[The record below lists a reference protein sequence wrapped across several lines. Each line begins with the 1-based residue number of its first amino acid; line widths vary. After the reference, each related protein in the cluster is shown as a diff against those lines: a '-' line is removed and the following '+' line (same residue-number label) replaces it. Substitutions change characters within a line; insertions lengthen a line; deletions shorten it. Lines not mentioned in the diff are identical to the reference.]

1 MDKGRFNRVKLTVE
15 TVKYEKVNNTT
26 VCNITFSFK
35 ANSIILA
42 AMKDHKALNVLH
54 DNSWFMP
61 KSKNTDF
68 FIRRNIEAKGVATCH
83 EKDKFDK
90 KIGRK
95 IAYSKAFLEGYRK
108 FHHIIDASIE
118 ALVNKHMDLSHTRD
132 NLEAII
138 NDEKSYLDKL
148 RNCEK

>member
-26 VCNITFSFK
+26 VCNITFSFN
-35 ANSIILA
+35 AIPIVSAI
-42 AMKDHKALNVLH
+42 MKDHHAKCVFE
-54 DNSWFMP
+54 DNTYYDSNLENNNYMRAF
-61 KSKNTDF
+61 
-68 FIRRNIEAKGVATCH
+68 IEAKGVATCH

-118 ALVNKHMDLSHTRD
+118 ALVNKHIDLSHTKD

>member
-26 VCNITFSFK
+26 VCNITFSFN
-35 ANSIILA
+35 AIPIVSAI
-42 AMKDHKALNVLH
+42 MKDHHAKCVFE
-54 DNSWFMP
+54 DNTYYDSNLENNNYMRAF
-61 KSKNTDF
+61 
-68 FIRRNIEAKGVATCH
+68 IEAKGVATCH

-90 KIGRK
+90 KTGRK
-95 IAYSKAFLEGYRK
+95 IAYSKAFLEGYKK

-118 ALVNKHMDLSHTRD
+118 ALVNKHIDLSHTRD

>member
-26 VCNITFSFK
+26 VCNITFSFN
-35 ANSIILA
+35 AIPIVSAI
-42 AMKDHKALNVLH
+42 MKDHHAKCVFE
-54 DNSWFMP
+54 DNTYYDSNLENNNYMRA
-61 KSKNTDF
+61 
-68 FIRRNIEAKGVATCH
+68 FIETKGVATCH

-108 FHHIIDASIE
+108 FHRIINASIE
-118 ALVNKHMDLSHTRD
+118 ALVNKHMDLSYTRD

>member
-26 VCNITFSFK
+26 VCNITFSFN
-35 ANSIILA
+35 AIPIVSAI
-42 AMKDHKALNVLH
+42 MKDHHAKCVFE
-54 DNSWFMP
+54 DNTYYDSNLENNNYTRAF
-61 KSKNTDF
+61 
-68 FIRRNIEAKGVATCH
+68 IEAKGVATCH

-108 FHHIIDASIE
+108 FHHIINASIE
-118 ALVNKHMDLSHTRD
+118 ALVNKHMDLSYTRD

>member
-26 VCNITFSFK
+26 VCNITFSFNSVPIIPTLFKNHYAKCVFADNICGESNLEDIDHRRAFIK
-35 ANSIILA
+35 A
-42 AMKDHKALNVLH
+42 
-54 DNSWFMP
+54 
-61 KSKNTDF
+61 
-68 FIRRNIEAKGVATCH
+68 RGVATCY

-108 FHHIIDASIE
+108 FYHIIDISTE
-118 ALVNKHMDLSHTRD
+118 ALYNKCSDLAYNRHD
-132 NLEAII
+132 LKDII
-138 NDEKSYLDKL
+138 DAEKSYLDKL

>member
-26 VCNITFSFK
+26 VCNITFSFN
-35 ANSIILA
+35 AIPIVSAI
-42 AMKDHKALNVLH
+42 MKDHHAKCVFE
-54 DNSWFMP
+54 DNTYYDSNLENNNYMRAF
-61 KSKNTDF
+61 
-68 FIRRNIEAKGVATCH
+68 IEARGVATCH

-118 ALVNKHMDLSHTRD
+118 ALVNKHIDLSHTRD

>member
-26 VCNITFSFK
+26 VCNITFSFN
-35 ANSIILA
+35 AIPIVSAI
-42 AMKDHKALNVLH
+42 MKDHHAKCVFE
-54 DNSWFMP
+54 DNTYYDSNLENNNYTGAF
-61 KSKNTDF
+61 
-68 FIRRNIEAKGVATCH
+68 IEARGVATCH

-118 ALVNKHMDLSHTRD
+118 ALVNKHIDLSHTRD

>member
-26 VCNITFSFK
+26 VCNITFSFN
-35 ANSIILA
+35 AIPIVSAI
-42 AMKDHKALNVLH
+42 MKDHHAKCVFE
-54 DNSWFMP
+54 DNTYYDSNL
-61 KSKNTDF
+61 KNNNYTRAF
-68 FIRRNIEAKGVATCH
+68 IEARGVATCH

-90 KIGRK
+90 KTGRK
-95 IAYSKAFLEGYRK
+95 IAYSKAFLEGYKK

-118 ALVNKHMDLSHTRD
+118 ALVNKHMDLSYTRN

>member
-1 MDKGRFNRVKLTVE
+1 MNKGRFNRVKLTVE

-26 VCNITFSFK
+26 VCNITFSFN
-35 ANSIILA
+35 AIPIVSAI
-42 AMKDHKALNVLH
+42 MKVHHAECVFE
-54 DNSWFMP
+54 DNSYYDSNLENNNYMRAF
-61 KSKNTDF
+61 
-68 FIRRNIEAKGVATCH
+68 IEAKGVATCH

-108 FHHIIDASIE
+108 FYHIIDACIMGIN
-118 ALVNKHMDLSHTRD
+118 NKYYDLSHTRN

>member
-26 VCNITFSFK
+26 VCNITFSFN
-35 ANSIILA
+35 AIPIVSAI
-42 AMKDHKALNVLH
+42 MKDHHAKCVFE
-54 DNSWFMP
+54 DNTYYDSNLENNNYMRAF
-61 KSKNTDF
+61 
-68 FIRRNIEAKGVATCH
+68 IEAKGVATCH

-118 ALVNKHMDLSHTRD
+118 ALVNKHIDLSHTRD

>member
-1 MDKGRFNRVKLTVE
+1 MNKDIKVKL
-15 TVKYEKVNNTT
+15 
-26 VCNITFSFK
+26 IPLSK
-35 ANSIILA
+35 ANRAVNKIVDISTGEQVPNKENTLIYVD
-42 AMKDHKALNVLH
+42 KD
-54 DNSWFMP
+54 
-61 KSKNTDF
+61 NTPVNKDYLENNNYMRAF
-68 FIRRNIEAKGVATCH
+68 IEAKGVATCH

-118 ALVNKHMDLSHTRD
+118 ALVNKHIDLSHTRD

>member
-26 VCNITFSFK
+26 VCNITFSFN
-35 ANSIILA
+35 AIPIVSAI
-42 AMKDHKALNVLH
+42 MKDHHAKCVFE
-54 DNSWFMP
+54 DNTYYDSNLENNNYMRAF
-61 KSKNTDF
+61 
-68 FIRRNIEAKGVATCH
+68 IEAKGVATCH

-95 IAYSKAFLEGYRK
+95 IAYSKAFLEGYKK
-108 FHHIIDASIE
+108 FYHIIDASIE
-118 ALVNKHMDLSHTRD
+118 ALVNKHIDLSHTRD

>member
-26 VCNITFSFK
+26 VCNITFSFN
-35 ANSIILA
+35 AIPIVSAI
-42 AMKDHKALNVLH
+42 MKDHHAKCVFE
-54 DNSWFMP
+54 DNTYYDSNLENNNYMRAF
-61 KSKNTDF
+61 
-68 FIRRNIEAKGVATCH
+68 IEAKGVAACY

-90 KIGRK
+90 KTGRK

-148 RNCEK
+148 RNCKK

>member
-1 MDKGRFNRVKLTVE
+1 MNKGRFNRVKLTVE

-26 VCNITFSFK
+26 VCNITFSFN
-35 ANSIILA
+35 AIPIVLA
-42 AMKDHKALNVLH
+42 IMKDHHAKCVFE
-54 DNSWFMP
+54 DNTYYDSNLENNNYMRAF
-61 KSKNTDF
+61 
-68 FIRRNIEAKGVATCH
+68 IEAKGVATCH

-118 ALVNKHMDLSHTRD
+118 ALVNKHIDLSHTKD

>member
-26 VCNITFSFK
+26 VCNITFSFN
-35 ANSIILA
+35 AIPIVSAI
-42 AMKDHKALNVLH
+42 MKDHHAKCVYDDNVCYKSGLE
-54 DNSWFMP
+54 DN
-61 KSKNTDF
+61 DC
-68 FIRRNIEAKGVATCH
+68 IRTFIEAKGVVTCH

-118 ALVNKHMDLSHTRD
+118 ALVNKHIDLSHTRD

>member
-26 VCNITFSFK
+26 VCNITFSFN
-35 ANSIILA
+35 AIPIVLA
-42 AMKDHKALNVLH
+42 IMKDHHAKCVFE
-54 DNSWFMP
+54 DNTYYDSNLENNNYMRAF
-61 KSKNTDF
+61 
-68 FIRRNIEAKGVATCH
+68 IEAKGVATCH

-108 FHHIIDASIE
+108 FHHIIDTSIE
-118 ALVNKHMDLSHTRD
+118 ALVNKHIDLSHTRD

>member
-26 VCNITFSFK
+26 VCNITFSFN
-35 ANSIILA
+35 AIPIVSAI
-42 AMKDHKALNVLH
+42 MKDHHAKCIFE
-54 DNSWFMP
+54 DNTYYDSNLENNNYMRAF
-61 KSKNTDF
+61 
-68 FIRRNIEAKGVATCH
+68 IEAKGVATCH

-90 KIGRK
+90 KTGRK

-108 FHHIIDASIE
+108 FHHIINASIE
-118 ALVNKHMDLSHTRD
+118 ALVNKHIDLSHTRD

>member
-26 VCNITFSFK
+26 GCNITFSFN
-35 ANSIILA
+35 AIPILSA
-42 AMKDHKALNVLH
+42 IMKDHHAKCVFE
-54 DNSWFMP
+54 DNTYYDSNLENNNYMRAF
-61 KSKNTDF
+61 
-68 FIRRNIEAKGVATCH
+68 IEAKGVATCH

-90 KIGRK
+90 KTGRK

-108 FHHIIDASIE
+108 FHRIIDASIE
-118 ALVNKHMDLSHTRD
+118 ALVNKHIDLSHTRD

>member
-26 VCNITFSFK
+26 VCNITFSFN
-35 ANSIILA
+35 AIPIVSAI
-42 AMKDHKALNVLH
+42 MKDHHAKCVFE
-54 DNSWFMP
+54 DNTYYDS
-61 KSKNTDF
+61 NLENNNY
-68 FIRRNIEAKGVATCH
+68 IRAFIEARGVATCH

-108 FHHIIDASIE
+108 FHRIINASIE
-118 ALVNKHMDLSHTRD
+118 ALVNKHMDLSYTRD

>member
-15 TVKYEKVNNTT
+15 AVKYEKVNSTT
-26 VCNITFSFK
+26 VCNITFSFN
-35 ANSIILA
+35 AIPIVSAI
-42 AMKDHKALNVLH
+42 MKDHHAKCVFE
-54 DNSWFMP
+54 DNTYYDSNL
-61 KSKNTDF
+61 KNNNYMRAF
-68 FIRRNIEAKGVATCH
+68 IEARGVATCH

-108 FHHIIDASIE
+108 FYHIIDISTE
-118 ALVNKHMDLSHTRD
+118 ALYNKCSDLAYNRYD
-132 NLEAII
+132 LKAII
-138 NDEKSYLDKL
+138 DAEKSYLDKL

>member
-26 VCNITFSFK
+26 VCNITFSFN
-35 ANSIILA
+35 AIPIVLA
-42 AMKDHKALNVLH
+42 MMKDHHAKCVFE
-54 DNSWFMP
+54 DNTYYDS
-61 KSKNTDF
+61 NLENNNY
-68 FIRRNIEAKGVATCH
+68 IRAFIEARGVATCH

-108 FHHIIDASIE
+108 FHRIINASIE
-118 ALVNKHMDLSHTRD
+118 ALVNKHMDLSYTRD

>member
-1 MDKGRFNRVKLTVE
+1 MFDFKLL
-15 TVKYEKVNNTT
+15 NNIYLN
-26 VCNITFSFK
+26 VAVQSELDISSTFSF
-35 ANSIILA
+35 SI
-42 AMKDHKALNVLH
+42 
-54 DNSWFMP
+54 
-61 KSKNTDF
+61 KSAHNDC
-68 FIRRNIEAKGVATCH
+68 IRTFIEAKGVVTCH

-118 ALVNKHMDLSHTRD
+118 ALVNKHIDLSHTRD

>member
-26 VCNITFSFK
+26 VCNITFSFN
-35 ANSIILA
+35 AIPIVSAI
-42 AMKDHKALNVLH
+42 MKDHHAKCVFE
-54 DNSWFMP
+54 DNTYYDSNLENNNYMRAF
-61 KSKNTDF
+61 
-68 FIRRNIEAKGVATCH
+68 IEAKGVATCH

-108 FHHIIDASIE
+108 FHHIINASIE
-118 ALVNKHMDLSHTRD
+118 ALVNKHIDLSHTRD